1 MKILTLLITVAMM
14 VLSGC
19 ASPPPGR
26 DRGDTIAA
34 VESRRPIVP
43 IAGVV
48 RDSMPAR
55 IGRDSERADRL
66 AGASLG
72 AGAGTL
78 IAQQGKRSTARAG
91 LLATLG
97 AVLGDTAV
105 RRSDEPADG
114 EQVIVEI
121 TEGKMLGKKIAVVQ
135 QMVERPL
142 RAGDLVW
149 ITIGPQTTRVVRRGN
164 YDNRTDS
171 RNDNGA

>member
-1 MKILTLLITVAMM
+1 MKVLTPLITVALMF
-14 VLSGC
+14 LTGC
-19 ASPPPGR
+19 ASYPPGR

-43 IAGVV
+43 LAGVV

-55 IGRDSERADRL
+55 IVRDAERTDRL
-66 AGASLG
+66 AGAGLG
-72 AGAGTL
+72 AGAGAL
-78 IAQQGKRSTARAG
+78 IAQTGKRSAAKTG

-121 TEGKMLGKKIAVVQ
+121 TEGKMLGKKMAIVQ
-135 QMVERPL
+135 QMVDRPL
-142 RAGDLVW
+142 KAGEPVW
-149 ITIGPQTTRVVRRGN
+149 ITIGPKTTRVVRRGG
-164 YDNRTDS
+164 YDGQTGGQTD
-171 RNDNGA
+171 GV